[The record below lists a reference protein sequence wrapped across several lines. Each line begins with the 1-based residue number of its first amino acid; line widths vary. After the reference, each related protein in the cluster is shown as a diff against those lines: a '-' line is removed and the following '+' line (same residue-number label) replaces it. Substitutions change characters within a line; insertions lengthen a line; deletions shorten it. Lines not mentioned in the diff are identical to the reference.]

1 MSSPNSNAP
10 SRKKGK
16 SNKLSANLLRDL
28 RGAGAFLSY
37 SHINRMP
44 AMQVKEQENEMVR
57 QFWGDNASDTASVSK
72 KPMNGEEAFK
82 NMCKMITTEEDS
94 VCVLKKQCTG

>member
-1 MSSPNSNAP
+1 MSSPNSNARSSS

-16 SNKLSANLLRDL
+16 ANKLSANLLRDL

-37 SHINRMP
+37 SHVNRMP

-57 QFWGDNASDTASVSK
+57 QFWGKD
-72 KPMNGEEAFK
+72 
-82 NMCKMITTEEDS
+82 
-94 VCVLKKQCTG
+94 